1 MSEATPPTRTVRDIA
16 GLLAL
21 VPSLLGHQPTDSLVI
36 VCMKGSLV
44 ELTVRLDLDPV
55 LREDT
60 IVKLL
65 PALRRSETT
74 AVVLAGY
81 RDPIDDG
88 LADVLKELA
97 TDVEVVHLLDAGRHI
112 AVVDAVMVGAERW
125 RSIWEE
131 GDHDVAGLRYH
142 AARAQDVLDG
152 RAPARSR
159 AELAARLEPGS
170 EPGGDTFFLAAEAA
184 MLAGLDT
191 SGEGLVE
198 TVSGFLDVYERERV
212 APDDAVLGA
221 LVALASFDAGLSAA
235 LRRLDRDNA
244 HHWFKLWS
252 TALRR
257 VSGMAAWAPAVLAGS
272 AAFLTGDGATMNI
285 AHEHAAGRRPDHWA
299 TRLLLRINQEALS
312 PAAWERLLTDALPG
326 RGE

>member
-1 MSEATPPTRTVRDIA
+1 MSETTPPTRTVTEIA

-21 VPSLLGHQPTDSLVI
+21 VPGLLGHQPADSLVI
-36 VCMKGSLV
+36 VCLKESLV
-44 ELTVRLDLDPV
+44 EVTIRLDLANLSCGDAV
-55 LREDT
+55 
-60 IVKLL
+60 VKLL

-81 RDPIDDG
+81 QDPIGDD
-88 LADVLKELA
+88 LADVLKDLA

-170 EPGGDTFFLAAEAA
+170 QPGGDTFFLAAEAA
-184 MLAGLDT
+184 MVAGLDT
-191 SGEGLVE
+191 SGEDLVE
-198 TVSGFLDVYERERV
+198 ILGKLLDVYERERAV
-212 APDDAVLGA
+212 PDDAVLGA
-221 LVALASFDAGLSAA
+221 LVALVSFDAGLRVA
-235 LRRLDRDNA
+235 LRRLARDDA
-244 HHWFKLWS
+244 HHWFELWS
-252 TALRR
+252 TVLRR
-257 VSGMAAWAPAVLAGS
+257 VGGMAAWAPAVLAGS
-272 AAFLTGDGATMNI
+272 AAFLTGDGATMNV
-285 AHEHAAGRRPDHWA
+285 AHDHAARRRPDHWA
-299 TRLLLRINQEALS
+299 TKMLLQINQEALS